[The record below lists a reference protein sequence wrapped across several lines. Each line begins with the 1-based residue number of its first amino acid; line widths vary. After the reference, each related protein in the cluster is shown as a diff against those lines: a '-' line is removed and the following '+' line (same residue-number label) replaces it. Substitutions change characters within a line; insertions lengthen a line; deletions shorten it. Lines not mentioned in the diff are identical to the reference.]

1 MFCVQD
7 NYILFLI
14 IGLLGLIIYLCT
26 RDTIDLRDSKKNT
39 YEICEEYKE
48 KYKQLLSLKENA
60 SPSTPV
66 FTGIPPEP
74 SLISYAKPIQNIND
88 YNPVHEIYPVSFTPG
103 GEFGKRGVIALRNVD
118 KPYQDLTTMYQR
130 VGTCHSE
137 SQQDD
142 TILTLYRRDIM
153 PERDFY
159 EYKVIDHT
167 NGNNLEIFLSTNI
180 TLLRNGDRIM
190 IPGYESKGQFVVH
203 LDRQYNYIRL
213 NPF

>member
-14 IGLLGLIIYLCT
+14 IGLIGLIIFLCT
-26 RDTIDLRDSKKNT
+26 SNTTVNSKNDNT
-39 YEICEEYKE
+39 SEICQQYKE
-48 KYKQLLSLKENA
+48 QPKQTLKEDT
-60 SPSTPV
+60 SPSIPV

-142 TILTLYRRDIM
+142 TILTLYRRDVM

>member
-14 IGLLGLIIYLCT
+14 IGLIGLIIFLCT
-26 RDTIDLRDSKKNT
+26 TTTTTTKDTRNTKN
-39 YEICEEYKE
+39 EICQQYKE
-48 KYKQLLSLKENA
+48 TPIQSSLKENIL
-60 SPSTPV
+60 PSTPV

-88 YNPVHEIYPVSFTPG
+88 YNSVHEIYPVSFTPG

-137 SQQDD
+137 SHQDD

>member
-14 IGLLGLIIYLCT
+14 IGLICLIIFLCT
-26 RDTIDLRDSKKNT
+26 RNTTDIKEVKDSNTKN
-39 YEICEEYKE
+39 EICQKYKE
-48 KYKQLLSLKENA
+48 DTP
-60 SPSTPV
+60 PSTPV

-130 VGTCHSE
+130 VGTCHSD
-137 SQQDD
+137 SHQDD
-142 TILTLYRRDIM
+142 TILTLYRRDVM

-180 TLLRNGDRIM
+180 TLLRNGDRII